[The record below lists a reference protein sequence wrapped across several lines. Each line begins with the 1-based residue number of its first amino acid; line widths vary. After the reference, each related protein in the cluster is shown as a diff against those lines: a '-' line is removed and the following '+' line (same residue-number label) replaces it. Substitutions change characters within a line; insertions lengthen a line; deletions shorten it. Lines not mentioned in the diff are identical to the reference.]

1 MTANEKKGSS
11 ESNPLSNTRAAA
23 STHHA
28 PRAKLPFPV
37 VGVGASAGGVEG
49 LRRLFSAIPADSGMA
64 YVAIQHPFPE
74 PEEML
79 ARILRSHCSLP
90 VSEIEDRMQVQ
101 AGHVYVTRP
110 RHTVTLSG
118 TQLRLG
124 ASVAAQGHRHPVDD
138 LFRSLAQEQRE
149 KAIAIVLSGTDNHGS
164 AGARAIRAAGGLCI
178 AQEPDSADFP
188 GMPQSVIQ
196 LGCADQVLLPQRIPP
211 VLARYAQFTR
221 GSVEQTRER
230 DREMLQRV
238 LFLMHTRSGR
248 DFGAYKKTIVLRRI
262 QRRMAL
268 LGLGELEEYAAY
280 LGPQPAEIAA
290 LASDLTRGEAGFFSD
305 PELWQALRESVL
317 QPLIAQRAPGGT
329 IRAWVPGCG
338 TGEDAYTLAML
349 LADVAERAA
358 KSVEVK
364 IFATDAAEKSLTL
377 ARGGL
382 YPGGIEGELA
392 PEQCEKFFDEDGQA
406 YRIRKALRD
415 RVVFASQD
423 LLADP
428 PFSRL
433 DLVVCRHP
441 LSDLELEAQRRVLAL
456 LHFSLLDGGHLVLGH
471 AEPSGPAEAH
481 FEVVSKRWRIY
492 RRSGAS
498 RRITQ
503 WLQSPASV
511 SEIRPSGPII
521 ANILAR
527 ANTDARVQAS
537 LLEEFC
543 PPTAV
548 VDANGWVIY
557 FHGDGVPYL
566 QCAPGGTVHSLS
578 ELVRAPLRQAV
589 RTVLS
594 QVAQGQ
600 CPVTVEVELER
611 SGAAVAVTAAPLRK
625 AFQTAQYRVS
635 FVRMDASRAH
645 QPIGPPGS
653 SAPVA
658 QRTSG
663 EPSESHLEEEVG
675 LLRRELQMRVEDF
688 EAAAEEA
695 SSNNQELQ
703 SANEEL
709 EAGKEELQTINEEL
723 INVNT
728 QLQAKLLEI
737 QELTNDLN
745 NLLSSTHI
753 AVVFLDPQLKV
764 RRFTPAIQDV
774 LELIPGDIGRPVS
787 DLHLTDARLVDDAT
801 HVLATLVPRE
811 CEFRGRDGRWYWR
824 RALPYRTEDDCI
836 AGIVIAFVDVSARK
850 QAEEA
855 LAAAQVRL
863 QAVIEHMPAAVLVA
877 DAGTGIVRLAN
888 RQAAPLFNK
897 YFPPP
902 FIGDECTNAHA
913 SLRGLHPDGRPI
925 EAHEWPLART
935 LATGER
941 IVDQEADLLRPDG
954 SRCTVSMNSSP
965 VFDASGAVVA
975 GVAAFW
981 DITERKRTAEA
992 LRQSEERFRL
1002 LVQNA
1007 PDYAIF
1013 MLDPEGRVL
1022 SCSSGAERVTGYREE
1037 DILGEHVAVL
1047 FTPEDRALGVPAR
1060 ELLQAAESE
1069 GAPGDRW
1076 HLRKDG
1082 SRFWSTGVMTPV
1094 RDAQGSVRGFVKIM
1108 RDQTQRKVSERRL
1121 QEALQT
1127 AQQLR
1132 DEAERANRAKDEFIS
1147 TVSHELRTP
1156 LSTIRLWSRLLVSGR
1171 LDAAEVVR
1179 AGERIDRAALAQ
1191 QQLVDDLLDVSR
1203 MAAGRLRLDKRE
1215 VKLVE
1220 VVQEALGTIAGLAES
1235 RRIRVVADLSPGVGV
1250 VNVDPDR
1257 IQQVVWNLVAN
1268 AVKFTPNGGEVFV
1281 SLRREEDTVEIEV
1294 RDTGVG
1300 IPADLL
1306 PHVFERFRQGEAG
1319 PGRRHGGLGLGL
1331 AIARDLVE
1339 LHGGTILADSAG
1351 EGQGASFT
1359 VRLPLEQRTDTTAAE
1374 QVDPAPSVTADLRG
1388 AQVLLVEDESQAR
1401 EVTARL
1407 LEQHGAR
1414 VQAAHSAAQAREW
1427 FEQCAPDLI
1436 LADIGMPQEDGYA
1449 LLRSL
1454 RAIEQARQRARVPAI
1469 AVTAFARLEDREDAL
1484 RAGFDLHL
1492 PKPLDPEGLIRAVAQ
1507 RLPSRLREGA

>member
-1 MTANEKKGSS
+1 
-11 ESNPLSNTRAAA
+11 
-23 STHHA
+23 
-28 PRAKLPFPV
+28 
-37 VGVGASAGGVEG
+37 
-49 LRRLFSAIPADSGMA
+49 
-64 YVAIQHPFPE
+64 
-74 PEEML
+74 
-79 ARILRSHCSLP
+79 
-90 VSEIEDRMQVQ
+90 
-101 AGHVYVTRP
+101 
-110 RHTVTLSG
+110 
-118 TQLRLG
+118 
-124 ASVAAQGHRHPVDD
+124 
-138 LFRSLAQEQRE
+138 
-149 KAIAIVLSGTDNHGS
+149 
-164 AGARAIRAAGGLCI
+164 
-178 AQEPDSADFP
+178 
-188 GMPQSVIQ
+188 
-196 LGCADQVLLPQRIPP
+196 
-211 VLARYAQFTR
+211 
-221 GSVEQTRER
+221 
-230 DREMLQRV
+230 
-238 LFLMHTRSGR
+238 
-248 DFGAYKKTIVLRRI
+248 
-262 QRRMAL
+262 
-268 LGLGELEEYAAY
+268 
-280 LGPQPAEIAA
+280 
-290 LASDLTRGEAGFFSD
+290 
-305 PELWQALRESVL
+305 
-317 QPLIAQRAPGGT
+317 
-329 IRAWVPGCG
+329 
-338 TGEDAYTLAML
+338 
-349 LADVAERAA
+349 
-358 KSVEVK
+358 
-364 IFATDAAEKSLTL
+364 
-377 ARGGL
+377 
-382 YPGGIEGELA
+382 
-392 PEQCEKFFDEDGQA
+392 
-406 YRIRKALRD
+406 
-415 RVVFASQD
+415 
-423 LLADP
+423 
-428 PFSRL
+428 
-433 DLVVCRHP
+433 
-441 LSDLELEAQRRVLAL
+441 
-456 LHFSLLDGGHLVLGH
+456 
-471 AEPSGPAEAH
+471 
-481 FEVVSKRWRIY
+481 
-492 RRSGAS
+492 
-498 RRITQ
+498 
-503 WLQSPASV
+503 
-511 SEIRPSGPII
+511 
-521 ANILAR
+521 
-527 ANTDARVQAS
+527 
-537 LLEEFC
+537 
-543 PPTAV
+543 
-548 VDANGWVIY
+548 
-557 FHGDGVPYL
+557 
-566 QCAPGGTVHSLS
+566 
-578 ELVRAPLRQAV
+578 
-589 RTVLS
+589 
-594 QVAQGQ
+594 
-600 CPVTVEVELER
+600 
-611 SGAAVAVTAAPLRK
+611 
-625 AFQTAQYRVS
+625 
-635 FVRMDASRAH
+635 
-645 QPIGPPGS
+645 
-653 SAPVA
+653 
-658 QRTSG
+658 
-663 EPSESHLEEEVG
+663 
-675 LLRRELQMRVEDF
+675 
-688 EAAAEEA
+688 
-695 SSNNQELQ
+695 
-703 SANEEL
+703 
-709 EAGKEELQTINEEL
+709 
-723 INVNT
+723 
-728 QLQAKLLEI
+728 
-737 QELTNDLN
+737 
-745 NLLSSTHI
+745 
-753 AVVFLDPQLKV
+753 
-764 RRFTPAIQDV
+764 
-774 LELIPGDIGRPVS
+774 
-787 DLHLTDARLVDDAT
+787 
-801 HVLATLVPRE
+801 
-811 CEFRGRDGRWYWR
+811 
-824 RALPYRTEDDCI
+824 
-836 AGIVIAFVDVSARK
+836 
-850 QAEEA
+850 
-855 LAAAQVRL
+855 
-863 QAVIEHMPAAVLVA
+863 
-877 DAGTGIVRLAN
+877 
-888 RQAAPLFNK
+888 
-897 YFPPP
+897 
-902 FIGDECTNAHA
+902 
-913 SLRGLHPDGRPI
+913 
-925 EAHEWPLART
+925 
-935 LATGER
+935 
-941 IVDQEADLLRPDG
+941 
-954 SRCTVSMNSSP
+954 MNSSP